1 MRKWSQIVAA
11 LSVLIA
17 VPAWSQSSLEEVIE
31 AFDAHELA
39 YDLDRSARRN
49 GTLPATWPD
58 VTPDSVAEKRRAEA
72 ELLTALRALDL
83 SDRDDQDQL
92 SAGILETILK
102 ERVSRAPLDEA
113 RIPFTGDWG
122 FQAIPVFGISRARIA
137 DLDDAEATLDRL
149 EAIPAFLADNVSNM
163 RRGIDTGYVA
173 HGDPLATVMEQIR
186 EQLADSPTDSQ
197 LYQPFETLPSSIS
210 EPDQRRLQ
218 REAQAAIARALTG
231 YRDTLRFLETEY
243 APNARPNPGLASLEN
258 GQDIYQ
264 VLVRI
269 HTTRDA
275 ITAEEVHRI
284 GLEEVAR
291 IRAEMDAII
300 EEVGFDGSFAEF
312 LDFLRTNEDFYART
326 PEALL
331 AAAARMSKDLDLEM
345 PKFFSSLPRLP
356 YGVTPVP
363 MAIAPGYTTGRYIS
377 GDLETGDAGQY
388 WVNTYAL
395 DQRPLYELPAL
406 TAHEAVPGHHHQI
419 ALAQELRDVP
429 EFRRTYYATA
439 FGEGWGLYSESLAGE
454 MGLYKTPYERFGK
467 LSYEMWRACRL
478 VADTGLHHYNWSREK
493 AESCFIENSALAPL
507 NIKTEVTRYIGWPG
521 QATAYK
527 IGELTIQRL
536 RSEAEAALGE
546 DFDIRAFH
554 DHLLGAGT
562 MPLSLLE
569 ARMAK
574 WVEGQKESQ

>member
-31 AFDAHELA
+31 AFDAHELS

-173 HGDPLATVMEQIR
+173 HGDPLGTVMEQIR

-218 REAQAAIARALTG
+218 REARAAIARALTG

-574 WVEGQKESQ
+574 WVEGQKD